1 MPEFGVS
8 SHEVGKP
15 GMGVKMAK
23 RVVNVPA
30 SLALLIAGS
39 MPAVQ
44 VLAELPSDKYQD
56 WTDEK
61 EVLLTMHDGI
71 RLSTDIYLP
80 KGTKGPLPTILVRSP
95 YDRDNLET
103 VEPQMPYLKQGYRSG
118 S

>member
-1 MPEFGVS
+1 
-8 SHEVGKP
+8 
-15 GMGVKMAK
+15 MGVKMAK

-80 KGTKGPLPTILVRSP
+80 KGAKGPLPTILARSL